1 MRENEHL
8 KEKLAQIEAS
18 SQICFHGKNLPPPSD
33 QGNLLRGIANC
44 LRKVVIGNVTCSGH
58 NQARKSGENC
68 YSFSIPLW
76 FALRHHVLW
85 KKCNHSSC

>member
-33 QGNLLRGIANC
+33 QGNLLRGIAN
-44 LRKVVIGNVTCSGH
+44 
-58 NQARKSGENC
+58 
-68 YSFSIPLW
+68 YSS
-76 FALRHHVLW
+76 AE
-85 KKCNHSSC
+85 KCVKRPGTRVGY

>member
-33 QGNLLRGIANC
+33 QGNLFRSIVNC
-44 LRKVVIGNVTCSGH
+44 SSAALSVGKVH
-58 NQARKSGENC
+58 
-68 YSFSIPLW
+68 
-76 FALRHHVLW
+76 
-85 KKCNHSSC
+85 

>member
-33 QGNLLRGIANC
+33 QGNFNC
-44 LRKVVIGNVTCSGH
+44 SS
-58 NQARKSGENC
+58 A
-68 YSFSIPLW
+68 
-76 FALRHHVLW
+76 ALSVGKIH
-85 KKCNHSSC
+85 

>member
-33 QGNLLRGIANC
+33 QGNSLIGIANC
-44 LRKVVIGNVTCSGH
+44 LSAALPIGKVH
-58 NQARKSGENC
+58 
-68 YSFSIPLW
+68 
-76 FALRHHVLW
+76 
-85 KKCNHSSC
+85 